1 MQAGGD
7 PGHLKDWADMNFC
20 VLWKCL
26 VELCHQTQM
35 VSIALCFDTLA
46 VGANSH
52 MREDE
57 AVDELSSSLGIR
69 WDFCA
74 AVV

>member
-1 MQAGGD
+1 
-7 PGHLKDWADMNFC
+7 
-20 VLWKCL
+20 
-26 VELCHQTQM
+26 M

-46 VGANSH
+46 VGASSH